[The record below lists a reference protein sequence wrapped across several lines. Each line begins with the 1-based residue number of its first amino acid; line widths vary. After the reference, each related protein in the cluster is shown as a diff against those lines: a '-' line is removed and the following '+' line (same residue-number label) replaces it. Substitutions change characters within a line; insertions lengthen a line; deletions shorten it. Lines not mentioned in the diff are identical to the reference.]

1 MLEEFPSSLG
11 YPTTNNLST
20 SDVGPNDCDT
30 VFKFPKSCQ
39 LTKDMS
45 MAIEI
50 IFDSSVI
57 YEGTPLHGAEL
68 ECSFMRGLNNL
79 QVIIFKTDLT
89 INNVNF
95 SQYVE

>member
-30 VFKFPKSCQ
+30 VFKFPKSCHQ
-39 LTKDMS
+39 TKDMS

-57 YEGTPLHGAEL
+57 YEGTPLHCAEL

-79 QVIIFKTDLT
+79 PVT
-89 INNVNF
+89 IAKLI
-95 SQYVE
+95 

>member
-1 MLEEFPSSLG
+1 
-11 YPTTNNLST
+11 
-20 SDVGPNDCDT
+20 
-30 VFKFPKSCQ
+30 
-39 LTKDMS
+39 

-57 YEGTPLHGAEL
+57 YEGTPLHCAEL

-89 INNVNF
+89 INNFNF